1 MLTAH
6 PGAQGGAAAS
16 VLWLLGRWLQGPA
29 GEIAVPA
36 PAVLAGHSVRPLD
49 AGVWGTDCPDGPV
62 ARALRDL
69 TGAELPDGPELR
81 AFLAGL
87 AVGVAL
93 GPLVDALL
101 LLRRLWARCLRRV
114 EHRFLAWIAGDTRV
128 PLQAHVGRER

>member
-1 MLTAH
+1 MLAARPLG

-29 GEIAVPA
+29 GEIAVPTA
-36 PAVLAGHSVRPLD
+36 AALAGHPEWSLD
-49 AGVWGTDCPDGPV
+49 TGIWGTGCPDGPV
-62 ARALRDL
+62 AQALHDL
-69 TGAELPDGPELR
+69 TGADLPDGPVLR

-101 LLRRLWARCLRRV
+101 LLRRLRARCLRRV
-114 EHRFLAWIAGDTRV
+114 EHRLSAWLAGDTRV
-128 PLQAHVGRER
+128 PLQAHVG